1 LFWYFGQKTRV
12 KSDFHGLFPEK
23 IDFARISRSILLK
36 IESVGL
42 PILFTYGRS
51 YHGGIAR
58 APLDGSDAA

>member
-1 LFWYFGQKTRV
+1 MRERV
-12 KSDFHGLFPEK
+12 KSDFDDLFPEK
-23 IDFARISRSILLK
+23 IEFDGISRSILLK

-42 PILFTYGRS
+42 PILFKHGRS